1 MPFCNCTFVCNALN
15 TSYITVYTVIFS
27 GLKKNAIAIFA
38 IEIAVASQFVHEMRV
53 STKVFTQAFYSIEK
67 MNCQKSGWQNWK
79 KSFQLN
85 EWPYVICQLFCYC
98 EFLHVLIN
106 ECRAHDNKC

>member
-1 MPFCNCTFVCNALN
+1 MN
-15 TSYITVYTVIFS
+15 VYTVIFS

-67 MNCQKSGWQNWK
+67 NELSK
-79 KSFQLN
+79 KWVAKLKK
-85 EWPYVICQLFCYC
+85 
-98 EFLHVLIN
+98 EFSIQ
-106 ECRAHDNKC
+106 

>member
-1 MPFCNCTFVCNALN
+1 MSVTL
-15 TSYITVYTVIFS
+15 YITVYTVIFS

-85 EWPYVICQLFCYC
+85 EWPYVICQKFVIANSFMYLS
-98 EFLHVLIN
+98 IN
-106 ECRAHDNKC
+106 VEHMITNLDSLW